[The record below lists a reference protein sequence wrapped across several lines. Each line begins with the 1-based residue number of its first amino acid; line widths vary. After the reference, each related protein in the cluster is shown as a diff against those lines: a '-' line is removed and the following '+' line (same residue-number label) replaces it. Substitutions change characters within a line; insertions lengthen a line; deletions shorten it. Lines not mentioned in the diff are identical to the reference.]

1 MARKKRANIHETW
14 QMHWPFRQWK
24 QDWLINIIVG
34 RGWNDLDTET
44 SKITNPRGFCYL
56 TIKRNRKYQEKTA
69 FVYDGLVSDWLS
81 LIRLPSILM
90 CRWKSIVDRY
100 IYTVCLVWTG
110 LKSWFHQSHVPSF
123 SENSRSAIQNMWKMY
138 RVTSVQ
144 ITLII
149 PNLNHLK

>member
-1 MARKKRANIHETW
+1 MKLGTNALAFSSMKTGRTIY
-14 QMHWPFRQWK
+14 
-24 QDWLINIIVG
+24 IIVG
-34 RGWNDLDTET
+34 RGFWWLGHWNIKNNK
-44 SKITNPRGFCYL
+44 SQRFCYL
-56 TIKRNRKYQEKTA
+56 TIKRNRKYHENTA

-90 CRWKSIVDRY
+90 CRWKSIVD

-110 LKSWFHQSHVPSF
+110 LKSWFHQPHFPSF

-144 ITLII
+144 TTLII